1 MIIGITGYGYSGASA
16 YIDVLK
22 EFDGIQSLKKNNEFP
37 IFQQTD
43 GIFDL
48 QHALVEEPR
57 RLNISSMIVRFRRN
71 TKDSRSNK
79 LER

>member
-48 QHALVEEPR
+48 TMLWWKNR
-57 RLNISSMIVRFRRN
+57 GG
-71 TKDSRSNK
+71 
-79 LER
+79 